1 MKEFD
6 TADVAEEAHKR
17 TKEEC
22 KDKGITLDK
31 PFIEG
36 NEQHYTGEAQ
46 TIFNRHFDE
55 VEEEFEQE
63 DCSHN
68 FQDWIDKTW
77 TDKTCGDIRENKYN
91 LDKMHEEYLTKIV
104 NRVVEWLE
112 GEATDEE
119 IAKLVMTELIDYD
132 YKK

>member
-6 TADVAEEAHKR
+6 TADVCEEAHKR

-36 NEQHYTGEAQ
+36 REQHYTGEAQ

-55 VEEEFEQE
+55 VEEEFE
-63 DCSHN
+63 
-68 FQDWIDKTW
+68 
-77 TDKTCGDIRENKYN
+77 NKI
-91 LDKMHEEYLTKIV
+91 K
-104 NRVVEWLE
+104 
-112 GEATDEE
+112 
-119 IAKLVMTELIDYD
+119 
-132 YKK
+132 